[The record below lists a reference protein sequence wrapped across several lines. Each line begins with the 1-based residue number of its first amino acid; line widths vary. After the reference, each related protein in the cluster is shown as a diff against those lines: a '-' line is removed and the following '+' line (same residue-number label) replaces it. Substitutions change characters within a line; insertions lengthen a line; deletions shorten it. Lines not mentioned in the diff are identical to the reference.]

1 MTEGNPLFSVVV
13 PTRGDPSKLLPLLE
27 ALARQTFSR
36 NRFEILVSFDGA
48 AATPEISVKLSAL
61 GGRTIESRARRGPG
75 TARNLAAQV
84 ASGDYL
90 AFTEDDCLPAND
102 WLERAAARLEGE
114 PAIDVLE
121 GATVRPDG
129 RPTRRP
135 DPDHL
140 AYLPTNLFVR
150 RQLFEKVGGY
160 CEEFFDAGRGIYFR
174 EDSDLGFTLEDE
186 GAKEARE
193 PSARVAHPVEHVGYL
208 DPLRWARR
216 YEMDALLAARH
227 PEEFRDRIEVH
238 RIGPFVLRRPFVR
251 ACFAFLLA
259 IVAALTATLVGEA
272 GLAAAFVFIATFALL
287 VVWAKWGFNLLRL
300 PVCLCVPFVLVFAY
314 ARGFRRAIAS
324 GSLRRPAG

>member
-1 MTEGNPLFSVVV
+1 MIERNPFLSVVV
-13 PTRGDPSKLLPLLE
+13 PTRGEPSKLLPLLD

-36 NRFEILVSFDGA
+36 NRFEILVSFDGVSPA
-48 AATPEISVKLSAL
+48 PEISRKLSAL
-61 GGRTIESRARRGPG
+61 GGRAVEARARRGPG
-75 TARNLAAQV
+75 AARNLAARV
-84 ASGDYL
+84 ARGEYL

-102 WLERAAARLEGE
+102 WLERAAARLDRE

-129 RPTRRP
+129 RPSRRP
-135 DPDHL
+135 DPDHPH
-140 AYLPTNLFVR
+140 YLPTNLFVR
-150 RQLFEKVGGY
+150 RTLFEKVGGY
-160 CEEFFDAGRGIYFR
+160 CEEFFDAGREIYFR
-174 EDSDLGFTLEDE
+174 EDSDFGFTLEDAE
-186 GAKEARE
+186 AKEGRE
-193 PSARVAHPVEHVGYL
+193 PSARVTHPVEHPRFL

-238 RIGPFVLRRPFVR
+238 RLGPFAFRRLFVR

-259 IVAALTATLVGEA
+259 MISALIAVILGEG
-272 GLAAAFVFIATFALL
+272 GLAAAFGIVAAIALV
-287 VVWAKWGFNLLRL
+287 VVWAKWGLNPLRL

-324 GSLRRPAG
+324 AKRRR